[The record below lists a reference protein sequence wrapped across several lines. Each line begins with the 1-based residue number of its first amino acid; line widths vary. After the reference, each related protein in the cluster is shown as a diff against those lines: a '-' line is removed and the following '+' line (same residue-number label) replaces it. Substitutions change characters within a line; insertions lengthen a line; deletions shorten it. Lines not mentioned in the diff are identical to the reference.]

1 MFKKSFTL
9 VELIIVTSLIFIIYF
24 LTLSNLNFQQD
35 KADKITLINLKQTL
49 ASFSFEEKINLR
61 CFDDEK
67 IDCLFLVDDIIQDEK
82 IVGLFEKCPEVYEYS
97 RNQIRLDFV
106 PPICFEFELRKDGHS
121 SQMIVELDDKV
132 LIYDNISL
140 KPKIL
145 KSMSEIADF
154 FDNKIDEVRD
164 AF

>member
-121 SQMIVELDDKV
+121 TQMIVDLDDKV

-140 KPKIL
+140 KPKIV
-145 KSMSEIADF
+145 KSMNDVADF

>member
-9 VELIIVTSLIFIIYF
+9 IELIIVTTLIFIIYYF
-24 LTLSNLNFQQD
+24 TLSNLNVQQD
-35 KADKITLINLKQTL
+35 KADKITLINLKQML
-49 ASFSFEEKINLR
+49 ASFDFEEKINLR
-61 CFDDEK
+61 CIDIEN
-67 IDCLFLVDDIIQDEK
+67 IDCLLLIDDIIQDEK
-82 IVGLFEKCPEVYEYS
+82 IVGLFEKCPDVYEYS
-97 RNQIRLDFV
+97 RDQIRLEFE
-106 PPICFEFELRKDGHS
+106 PPICFEFELRNNGHS
-121 SQMIVELDDKV
+121 SQIMVDLDDKV

-145 KSMSEIADF
+145 KSMDDIADF